1 LNIFLLDK
9 DLLHVVNNFQHKG
22 SDMTCMLVCLLSDQ
36 KVEELMQR
44 YNLGFVLSPPVVKH
58 RNEIRSLRNM
68 TVTTSRD

>member
-1 LNIFLLDK
+1 
-9 DLLHVVNNFQHKG
+9 
-22 SDMTCMLVCLLSDQ
+22 MTCMLVCLLSDQ

>member
-22 SDMTCMLVCLLSDQ
+22 SDITCMLVCLLSDQ

-44 YNLGFVLSPPVVKH
+44 YNLGFVYRHLSSNTQMKY
-58 RNEIRSLRNM
+58 EACE
-68 TVTTSRD
+68 T